1 MPPSPADFYLY
12 EIEFLVSQKYIW
24 KMWEEVD
31 KLKVKQKVS
40 VNIYLKINLFH
51 DTASFFSRCL
61 DGREGHKS
69 KIKYT
74 RK

>member
-1 MPPSPADFYLY
+1 
-12 EIEFLVSQKYIW
+12 
-24 KMWEEVD
+24 MWEEVD